1 MRLNDINQHDLDYL
15 ILMLIHRD
23 LILDLMLI
31 QLIHIIWIIWMGL
44 NIVICCFNQIYPE
57 FNEVK
62 WNLST
67 TQSQWNHT
75 GFTHPE
81 VVNPITS

>member
-1 MRLNDINQHDLDYL
+1 MGLNDINQHDLDYL

-31 QLIHIIWIIWMGL
+31 QLIHIIWIFEWGL
-44 NIVICCFNQIYPE
+44 ILLYVVLINQIYPE

-62 WNLST
+62 
-67 TQSQWNHT
+67 
-75 GFTHPE
+75 
-81 VVNPITS
+81 